1 MDNYSLIPDLS
12 TNQMIFTVLIVLMF
26 GIIYLIVRE
35 FRLMKTVN
43 KRLEMELDKQKL
55 KLISQDMED
64 RKKGDMGLMMLTL
77 DQFKDIKDMSKDVAT
92 LERDYLALE
101 TTVNTRMK
109 RLDSGVKLKK
119 MSKMMRKIAE
129 NENRVFKN

>member
-12 TNQMIFTVLIVLMF
+12 TNQMVFTVLIVLVF